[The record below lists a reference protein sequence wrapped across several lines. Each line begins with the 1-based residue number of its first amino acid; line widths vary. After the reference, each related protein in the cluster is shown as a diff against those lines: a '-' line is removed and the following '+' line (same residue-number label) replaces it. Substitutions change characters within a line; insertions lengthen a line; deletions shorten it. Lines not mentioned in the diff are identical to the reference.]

1 MDEFDLKNSLLN
13 IYQPKPESFK
23 KGFKESFKVRVFDP
37 TKHKKVG
44 ENKTHE
50 MYNCP
55 YCFSVRLKHD
65 NDGKFY
71 FDKEKKIGRCFK
83 CLTVGVLT
91 TDKDISELD
100 LDKAIYSLDSKYKES
115 EEIDHIFSSIQYE
128 KMYDPIDQEAID
140 YLDNRCPLYS
150 SFADKLRFRIS
161 PTIGVT
167 VPIQYWGKDISYN
180 LRFYKPN
187 GKMKYY
193 IPNGVKYVYSPN
205 NVFCEKG
212 RYQEITLVE
221 GYFDAIGA
229 LLDGY
234 KNPIAL
240 FGLSI
245 TPLQIEMIRSI
256 SPVKIKIYL
265 DEAKLSWNLYWK
277 IKDKF
282 PTVQKIEVVPTNY
295 DPEERFMFN
304 LKRCKAEDLPKFLEK
319 VEKIYN
325 DEFYTNND

>member
-1 MDEFDLKNSLLN
+1 MDLKDSLLS
-13 IYQPKPESFK
+13 IYQPKPERYK
-23 KGFKESFKVRVFDP
+23 KGFVNTYKVRKIDLS
-37 TKHKKVG
+37 KLEKVN
-44 ENKTHE
+44 ENNTHIIFKCPFCKE
-50 MYNCP
+50 KGKSEDIHGKMYFSKEKQIS
-55 YCFSVRLKHD
+55 YCF
-65 NDGKFY
+65 
-71 FDKEKKIGRCFK
+71 RCT
-83 CLTVGVLT
+83 TVGILDE
-91 TDKDISELD
+91 DKDVSEYD
-100 LDKAIYSLDSKYKES
+100 FDFAIRNLESKYKES

-325 DEFYTNND
+325 DEFYTNDD

>member
-1 MDEFDLKNSLLN
+1 MDLKDSLLS
-13 IYQPKPESFK
+13 IYQPKPERYK
-23 KGFKESFKVRVFDP
+23 KGFVNTYKVRKIDLS
-37 TKHKKVG
+37 KLEKVN
-44 ENKTHE
+44 ENSTHIIFKCPFCKE
-50 MYNCP
+50 KGKSEDVHGKMYFSKEKQIS
-55 YCFSVRLKHD
+55 YCF
-65 NDGKFY
+65 
-71 FDKEKKIGRCFK
+71 RCT
-83 CLTVGVLT
+83 TVGILDE
-91 TDKDISELD
+91 DKDISELD
-100 LDKAIYSLDSKYKES
+100 LDRAIYSLDSKYKES
-115 EEIDHIFSSIQYE
+115 KEIDHIFSSIQYE

-325 DEFYTNND
+325 DEFYTNDD